1 MPMIQAALLCL
12 HVLAAAL
19 WVGGMAT
26 MHFAVRPAAAQALPP
41 PQRLPFMAAALGRFF
56 AWVGVAIVVLLLSG
70 LAMIL
75 LSGGFAAA
83 HWRVHW
89 MFGLGLVMIGIF
101 VLIRVG
107 AYRRLQQ
114 SVAAGIWPAAAV
126 HLNRIRHLVVANL
139 LLGTATFVVALLG
152 RAL

>member
-1 MPMIQAALLCL
+1 MQMESARMYRMDELQLRRGEFTAMQRQEVDAGF
-12 HVLAAAL
+12 LAAPPFPADLLAL
-19 WVGGMAT
+19 FRTESGEPGLEIRMT
-26 MHFAVRPAAAQALPP
+26 C
-41 PQRLPFMAAALGRFF
+41 
-56 AWVGVAIVVLLLSG
+56 VVPVKLHG
-70 LAMIL
+70 T
-75 LSGGFAAA
+75 
-83 HWRVHW
+83 
-89 MFGLGLVMIGIF
+89 LGLVMIGIF